1 MADVDPLDLLA
12 QELGFALKSEQ
23 REALQSLLRKN
34 DVFCVL
40 PTGFG
45 KSLIYQMFVYA
56 KKSSSLQ
63 RPTIIVISPLK
74 SIMDKQIAS
83 NEFGLSACELRLDC
97 ETLTAIRGGDVQV
110 VYAAAEQVLHE
121 KFTTLLKQGDTTFR
135 RSLSL
140 IVVDESHTAYTWYAG
155 PQEITTFTDK

>member
-1 MADVDPLDLLA
+1 MADVDPLDLLV

-23 REALQSLLRKN
+23 REALQSLLREN

-40 PTGFG
+40 PTEFG

-63 RPTIIVISPLK
+63 RPTINVISPLK
-74 SIMDKQIAS
+74 SIIDKQIAS
-83 NEFGLSACELRLDC
+83 NEFGLAACELRLDC

-110 VYAAAEQVLHE
+110 VCAAAEQVLHE

-135 RSLSL
+135 CSLSL
-140 IVVDESHTAYTWYAG
+140 IVVDESHTVYTWYAG
-155 PQEITTFTDK
+155 RQEITTYMDK

>member
-1 MADVDPLDLLA
+1 MADVDPLDLFA

-23 REALQSLLRKN
+23 REALQSLLREN

-74 SIMDKQIAS
+74 SIMDEQIAS
-83 NEFGLSACELRLDC
+83 NEFGLSACELRFDC
-97 ETLTAIRGGDVQV
+97 ETLIVE
-110 VYAAAEQVLHE
+110 EQKPE
-121 KFTTLLKQGDTTFR
+121 KIQHRSTPTTQK
-135 RSLSL
+135 
-140 IVVDESHTAYTWYAG
+140 V
-155 PQEITTFTDK
+155 

>member
-23 REALQSLLRKN
+23 REALQSLLRGN

-45 KSLIYQMFVYA
+45 RSLIYQMFVYA

-63 RPTIIVISPLK
+63 RPTIIVILPLK
-74 SIMDKQIAS
+74 SIMDKHIAS
-83 NEFGLSACELRLDC
+83 NEFGLSACELRFDC

-140 IVVDESHTAYTWYAG
+140 IVVDESHTVYTWYAG
-155 PQEITTFTDK
+155 LQEITTFTDK